1 MENAKKSKGYFQLKK
16 NEQNTYE
23 TKIPKKKE
31 RDTSKGTKYCLMLKI
46 HRCHERKILKKRSGA
61 LEGARYCFVLIC

>member
-31 RDTSKGTKYCLMLKI
+31 SDTSKGTKYCLKLK
-46 HRCHERKILKKRSGA
+46 HTSLSRK
-61 LEGARYCFVLIC
+61 ENP

>member
-23 TKIPKKKE
+23 TKIPKKKRKGYFK
-31 RDTSKGTKYCLMLKI
+31 RD
-46 HRCHERKILKKRSGA
+46 KILPDA
-61 LEGARYCFVLIC
+61 